1 MIDGLVGVVVM
12 VGVTTFMAAL
22 VELGSFVLAPPA
34 SVEASKQLIEQTPE
48 LQATVSRFSA
58 ATGQPAADIKAELAA
73 RLCELPRDASGVN
86 NPGCR

>member
-1 MIDGLVGVVVM
+1 MVDGLVGVFVM

-22 VELGSFVLAPPA
+22 VELGSFVLAPP
-34 SVEASKQLIEQTPE
+34 SNVEESRQLIERTPE
-48 LQATVSRFSA
+48 LQSTVSRFSA
-58 ATGQPAADIKAELAA
+58 ATGQPAAEVKAELAA

>member
-1 MIDGLVGVVVM
+1 MVDGLVGVFVM

-22 VELGSFVLAPPA
+22 VELGNFVLSPPSTPQA
-34 SVEASKQLIEQTPE
+34 SRELIEQTPE

-58 ATGQPAADIKAELAA
+58 ATGQPAAAVKDELAA
-73 RLCELPRDASGVN
+73 RLCELPRGAIEPP